1 MIITQVLDQ
10 NRKRYGDEISLIEVN
25 PEARE
30 KDAALWKEYDLVETG
45 REDHYRRVMTWLEFD
60 QKANRFA
67 NLLQSRGIGPGR
79 KVAILLM
86 NCLEWLPI
94 YFGILKKRRGCR
106 SAQFS
111 IQRRRDPLLSRTVR
125 IRRDRVRPGICRAHV
140 ACRAEAC
147 AADRSVLFCRGKLP
161 RFCGKL

>member
-45 REDHYRRVMTWLEFD
+45 REDHYRRAMTWLEFD

-67 NLLQSRGIGPGR
+67 NLLQRRGIGPGR

-94 YFGILKKRRGCR
+94 YFGILKSGAVVVPLNFRY
-106 SAQFS
+106 SAENCPDLAES
-111 IQRRRDPLLSRTVR
+111 YEELT
-125 IRRDRVRPGICRAHV
+125 RAMP
-140 ACRAEAC
+140 
-147 AADRSVLFCRGKLP
+147 D
-161 RFCGKL
+161 